1 MTKRLIDLRSQTPLL
16 DIVSYARGR
25 GPLTRIQR
33 EYVARTVRR
42 VPEVVVKVSGG
53 ARTLAG
59 VERYF
64 KYIEKKGVTGLETDM
79 DTRAG
84 GARFAGDLVRDW
96 DLDLEALKHYSKKTA
111 RGKPPKLVHNIT
123 FSMPEGTSPKI
134 VFEAVRRFALN
145 EWALEHRYAM
155 ALHTDTPRPHVHVAV
170 KAMSEQGVRLNI
182 KKATLR
188 AWRAQFAAQL
198 NELGQ
203 AANATERAVRGE
215 TRTHKRTEIYRAAQ
229 RNDSDH
235 MRVAHARALREAAGD
250 IRVTDPGHAVMHR
263 TRNYVLAAWR
273 ALQIKVRATGDEELA
288 RDIDEFADAMPPVR
302 TEHANRVKQMKEVA
316 AAQRGNREHVH

>member
-1 MTKRLIDLRSQTPLL
+1 MTKRLINLRSKAPLL
-16 DIVSYARGR
+16 DVVSYARGP
-25 GPLTRIQR
+25 GPLTRKQWA
-33 EYVARTVRR
+33 YVARTVRR
-42 VPEVVVKVSGG
+42 VPEVVVKISGG

-64 KYIEKKGVTGLETDM
+64 KYIEKKGDTGLETDM
-79 DTRAG
+79 ETRAG
-84 GARFAGDLVRDW
+84 APGFAGDLVRDW
-96 DLDLEALKHYSKKTA
+96 DLDIEALKHYSKKSF
-111 RGKPPKLVHNIT
+111 RGKPLKLVHNII
-123 FSMPEGTSPKI
+123 FSMPEGTSPTI
-134 VFEAVRRFALN
+134 VLEAVRRFALN

-188 AWRAQFAAQL
+188 NWRAQFAEQL

-229 RNDSDH
+229 RNDSEH
-235 MRVAHARALREAAGD
+235 IQRVELKAHREAANG
-250 IRVTDPGHAVMHR
+250 IQNKDPGLAVMHR
-263 TRNYVLAAWR
+263 TRSYVLAAWR
-273 ALQIKVRATGDEELA
+273 ALQSKARATGEDVLA
-288 RDIDEFADAMPPVR
+288 RDIGEFADSMSPVQ
-302 TEHANRVKQMKEVA
+302 TEHTARVKCLQDRAMSPSGH
-316 AAQRGNREHVH
+316 RPNFH